1 MDKVSSTL
9 AKKRQSFF
17 ATHSTV
23 TVESHQVHDM
33 TLLKLLSLII
43 VGLGR
48 IPSFRL
54 MVYLCFCALSKTL
67 ESLFIRALPMDAV
80 TRSVFDV
87 LHVIVLVAFVLET
100 FDMLCKM
107 VFDVSLFKRRRN
119 VENEIADTDED
130 ESLLKEAN
138 PQTIGAKMKSLLL
151 GLRR

>member
-1 MDKVSSTL
+1 
-9 AKKRQSFF
+9 
-17 ATHSTV
+17 
-23 TVESHQVHDM
+23 
-33 TLLKLLSLII
+33 
-43 VGLGR
+43 
-48 IPSFRL
+48 
-54 MVYLCFCALSKTL
+54 
-67 ESLFIRALPMDAV
+67 MDAV